1 LKFGFD
7 LISDVSFSDQFFS
20 VNKLVSVD
28 DYFLDFS
35 ISVLNGYYFLLD
47 SGDLQNFLMNDWN
60 FNGFFTN
67 GLDDLVD
74 SDENW
79 GFNR

>member
-7 LISDVSFSDQFFS
+7 LISDVSFGDQFFS

-47 SGDLQNFLMNDWN
+47 SGDLQNFLMNNWN

-67 GLDDLVD
+67 RLDDLID